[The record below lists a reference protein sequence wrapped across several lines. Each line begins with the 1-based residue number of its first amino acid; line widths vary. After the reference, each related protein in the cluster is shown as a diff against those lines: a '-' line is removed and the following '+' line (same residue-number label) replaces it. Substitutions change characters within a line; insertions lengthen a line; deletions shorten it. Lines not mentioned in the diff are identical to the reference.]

1 MISVI
6 VPVYNVEKYL
16 DRCVES
22 ILAQTFNEYEL
33 ILVDDG
39 STDGSGV
46 ICDRYAELDNRIR
59 VIHKENG
66 GLSDAR
72 NVGTENAKGEYVTYI
87 DSDDCVHNQYLELL
101 HYSITKYNADISL
114 CNLKLFYEGDDIDLT
129 GPVDSINTCYE
140 AQEALNLMLSGA
152 IHGSSACGMLIPMD
166 LARNTLFPI
175 NKYHEDDYTSFK
187 YYLGSEKVANV
198 DACLYFYLQRRNS
211 IMHKGYN
218 QAVVEELNAA
228 DYIYQ
233 ECKKQGKD
241 FIAAATIKKFS
252 NYYQVLVENPEMEKI
267 DRENYCRVIEELKNM
282 RFELLFNKYSRPKM
296 KIAALLLCVGGPSL
310 LGFIGRKYFNR

>member
-22 ILAQTFNEYEL
+22 IVAQTFNEYEL

-46 ICDRYAELDNRIR
+46 ICDRYAELYNRIR

-87 DSDDCVHNQYLELL
+87 DSDDCVHSKYLELL
-101 HYSITKYNADISL
+101 YKSLINFNADISL
-114 CNLKLFYEGDDIDLT
+114 CSLKILYEDESIELGA
-129 GPVDSINTCYE
+129 PVEELYKCYE
-140 AQEALNLMLSGA
+140 AQEALNLMLAGA
-152 IHGSSACGMLIPMD
+152 VHGSSACGMLIPVD
-166 LARNTLFPI
+166 LAKNTQFPV

-187 YYLGSEKVANV
+187 YYLGSKKVVNV
-198 DACLYFYLQRRNS
+198 EACLYFYLQRRDS
-211 IMHKGYN
+211 ITHKGYN
-218 QAVVEELNAA
+218 SAVIEELNAA

-233 ECKKQGKD
+233 VCKKYGNDCK
-241 FIAAATIKKFS
+241 AAATIKKFS
-252 NYYQVLVENPEMEKI
+252 NYYQVLVENPEMEEI
-267 DRENYCRVIEELKNM
+267 DKENYCRVINELKNI
-282 RFELLFNKYSRPKM
+282 RFYLLFNKYSRPKM
-296 KIAALLLCVGGPSL
+296 KMAAMLLYIGGPGL
-310 LGFIGRKYFNR
+310 LSFIGRKYINR